1 MLLLACNEE
10 YYYFSTILFRNIL
23 LRNIFCEQ
31 NGRQNIVQSCLYC
44 EGQIFSCVLHNPKY
58 MILLRL
64 LFLINPTSYPSRDF
78 FLTLSNRFRSLTSGV
93 YTLRNNV
100 TQEEYQVYCHM
111 EEISGCGEGGWTL
124 VMKVDGKEVNAMQFR
139 VYGKCG

>member
-1 MLLLACNEE
+1 MNKMGGKTLSNPVYTASAK
-10 YYYFSTILFRNIL
+10 FSAVCYIIRNTD
-23 LRNIFCEQ
+23 
-31 NGRQNIVQSCLYC
+31 
-44 EGQIFSCVLHNPKY
+44 

-64 LFLINPTSYPSRDF
+64 LFQINPTSYPSRDF

-111 EEISGCGEGGWTL
+111 EEIPGCGVGGWTL
-124 VMKVDGKEVNAMQFR
+124 VMKVDGNKVNSIPSAKLINR
-139 VYGKCG
+139 G